1 MHASL
6 MLSWIF
12 VQHCKLCCSP
22 DREDLGKHR
31 FSSCLMSQVACE
43 PPQTGIH
50 WWSEVVAWHSPEHV
64 LLIFQSGK
72 TRAEMEWQCSHHSE
86 YRVDVKPR
94 GLGNTVCV
102 LKSLKQGE
110 WAWESVGDMG
120 SRYISITLAHM
131 PVKSHYLTALDVS
144 VLLNLLVA
152 SFSASPINY

>member
-22 DREDLGKHR
+22 DREDLGMHR

-64 LLIFQSGK
+64 FLIFQSGK
-72 TRAEMEWQCSHHSE
+72 TRAECLVFPAVFPPLWIQSRCETQGTGEHCMCIKISEARWMSLGICRGHGKQIYFHYSGTHACQVTLSDCSWCI
-86 YRVDVKPR
+86 
-94 GLGNTVCV
+94 GLA
-102 LKSLKQGE
+102 E
-110 WAWESVGDMG
+110 PVGG
-120 SRYISITLAHM
+120 
-131 PVKSHYLTALDVS
+131 K
-144 VLLNLLVA
+144 
-152 SFSASPINY
+152 F